1 MGNRLLDIV
10 RISAMM
16 LLLVAG
22 VYGYLC
28 YEKTRIAG
36 WLPVVLAAGG
46 AVVTMPLL
54 SRRWNRLTGS
64 DDRDINRLCHL
75 FGVGTALYFLLMGG
89 NYLLADPASEYGE
102 QITVMEKIHKVR
114 RHRHRVGHRSVQG
127 RTYDVFY
134 LRIAFADGMRRKMQV
149 SSSVYNSCREDYP
162 KTVTMRRGF
171 FGFPVIGRFGAPDKQ
186 QR

>member
-1 MGNRLLDIV
+1 MGNRLLNII
-10 RISAMM
+10 RISATA
-16 LLLVAG
+16 LLLMAG

-28 YEKTRIAG
+28 YEKTRIVW
-36 WLPVVLAAGG
+36 WLPVAVAVGG
-46 AVVTMPLL
+46 AVATIPLL

-64 DDRDINRLCHL
+64 DDWDINRLCHL
-75 FGVGTALYFLLMGG
+75 LGVGTALYFLFMGG

-102 QITVMEKIHKVR
+102 QITVTEKIHKVR
-114 RHRHRVGHRSVQG
+114 RQRYRVGHRSVQG
-127 RTYDVFY
+127 RTYEVFY

-149 SSSVYNSCREDYP
+149 SSSVYNSCRENHP
-162 KTVTMRRGF
+162 KTVTMRHGF